1 MFITDHLTQILLSVG
16 IILFFLVMRMLLA
29 GFVRR
34 FARNSDFLDHR
45 TGLVLKHVSLLTL
58 TLIILSLAIVWG
70 FEFKDLG
77 ILMSSVFALIGVG
90 FIAQWSIL
98 SNITSGLIM
107 FFTFPYKIGDYIII
121 HDKEFAKEGIITD
134 IKSFHVILTTKENEI
149 VTYPNTLMLQKGV
162 TVIKPTE
169 FEAMDIELEEDK
181 NVKEQPID

>member
-1 MFITDHLTQILLSVG
+1 MFLQEYFTQILLSIG
-16 IILFFLVMRMLLA
+16 IVVFFLLLRIVVSW
-29 GFVRR
+29 FIKR
-34 FARNSDFLDHR
+34 FARNSDLLDHR

-58 TLIILSLAIVWG
+58 TLIILGISIVWG

-121 HDKEFAKEGIITD
+121 HDKEFPQEGIISD
-134 IKSFHVILTTKENEI
+134 IKSFHIILTTKENEI

-169 FEAMDIELEEDK
+169 FEAKDIEIDDDK

>member
-1 MFITDHLTQILLSVG
+1 MFLQEHLTQILFSIG
-16 IILFFLVMRMLLA
+16 IVVFFLLLRMVLS
-29 GFVRR
+29 GFIRR
-34 FARNSDFLDHR
+34 FARNSDLLDHR

-58 TLIILSLAIVWG
+58 TLVILGLSFVWG
-70 FEFKDLG
+70 VEFKDLG

-98 SNITSGLIM
+98 SNITSGIIM

-121 HDKEFAKEGIITD
+121 HDKEFAKEGIISD
-134 IKSFHVILTTKENEI
+134 IKSFHVIITTKENEM

-162 TVIKPTE
+162 TVIKPAE
-169 FEAMDIELEEDK
+169 FEALEIENEVDK